1 MKVEREIEKIE
12 KKEYDDVDYEDEE
25 RFRKRLEGIKNKN
38 LERIR
43 VLKKTQKDLEEKEE
57 TRRDG
62 EIERLESKE
71 DSQVIFNGPCTS
83 GLEDK
88 EEDFEGRDEK
98 VDEGIDERLEA
109 IKVEKERNKNR
120 I

>member
-1 MKVEREIEKIE
+1 MDRDEDLKESRRLFTGLHDEEMLEKI
-12 KKEYDDVDYEDEE
+12 KKYMEE
-25 RFRKRLEGIKNKN
+25 E
-38 LERIR
+38 
-43 VLKKTQKDLEEKEE
+43 EE
-57 TRRDG
+57 TWKDC
-62 EIERLESKE
+62 ETERMECKE
-71 DSQVIFNGPCTS
+71 DSQVIVNRPCPT

-98 VDEGIDERLEA
+98 VVQKIDKRLEA

>member
-1 MKVEREIEKIE
+1 M
-12 KKEYDDVDYEDEE
+12 EE
-25 RFRKRLEGIKNKN
+25 E
-38 LERIR
+38 
-43 VLKKTQKDLEEKEE
+43 EE
-57 TRRDG
+57 TGRDC

-71 DSQVIFNGPCTS
+71 DSQVIINGPYPT

-98 VDEGIDERLEA
+98 VDEKIDERLEA
-109 IKVEKERNKNR
+109 IKVEKERNKDR